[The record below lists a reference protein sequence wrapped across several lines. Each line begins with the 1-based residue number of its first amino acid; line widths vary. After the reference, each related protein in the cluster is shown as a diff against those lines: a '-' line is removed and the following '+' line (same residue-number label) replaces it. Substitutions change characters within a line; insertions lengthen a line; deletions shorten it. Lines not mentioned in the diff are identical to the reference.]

1 MSYRAFF
8 KRQRHSIDGWF
19 TIKEIRKTGEVI
31 LFERLPARSGQVG
44 HTETNWE
51 RGKSPTP
58 TGDHLLS
65 TRGVNLNVRP
75 DTLFFPIS
83 SKPGGPVIT
92 NPENLDEFRIACG
105 LHFDTP
111 PPGSAGC
118 IAIADMDDWRA
129 IERFL
134 TGLGRGGF
142 AGIPIKVF
150 F

>member
-19 TIKEIRKTGEVI
+19 TIKEIRKTGEVV

-44 HTETNWE
+44 HTETSWT

-58 TGDHLLS
+58 IGEHLLS
-65 TRGVNLNVRP
+65 TRSTPLKIRP
-75 DTLFFPIS
+75 DTPFYVIS
-83 SKPGGPVIT
+83 SKPGGSVIL
-92 NPENLDEFRIACG
+92 NPENLDEFRTACG
-105 LHFDTP
+105 LHWDTP

-118 IAIADMDDWRA
+118 VAIADLAQMRA
-129 IERFL
+129 VATFL
-134 TGLGRGGF
+134 DGL
-142 AGIPIKVF
+142 ADKGIREIPLKVF